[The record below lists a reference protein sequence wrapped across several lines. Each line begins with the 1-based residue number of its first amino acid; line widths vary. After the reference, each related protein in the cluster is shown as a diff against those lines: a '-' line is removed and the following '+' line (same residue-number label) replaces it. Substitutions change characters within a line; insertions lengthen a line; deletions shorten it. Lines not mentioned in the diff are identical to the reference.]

1 MKSILKFVPLIL
13 AVVIGAVG
21 ADFLKQSNT
30 LSASAN
36 SAAGASKKDAS
47 GHDKKSEH
55 GKSTDKT
62 KSDKKS
68 NKSDGGHD
76 GDKPRE
82 TRYLKF
88 KRQFVIPVMKDQK
101 VGGLVLMNFNLEL
114 NEDADDEVFS
124 EEPKLRDAYMRVL
137 LQMSSEGAFDGDLV
151 SPATYEQLRYNLI
164 TASTRIIDEGVEDV
178 LILDIVK
185 QDN

>member
-1 MKSILKFVPLIL
+1 VKSILKFIPLVL

-30 LSASAN
+30 ISDPVNSAS
-36 SAAGASKKDAS
+36 GQSKKDAS
-47 GHDKKSEH
+47 GHNKKSEH
-55 GKSTDKT
+55 GKAADKT
-62 KSDKKS
+62 KLDKKE
-68 NKSDGGHD
+68 KESDGGHD
-76 GDKPRE
+76 GGKLKE

-114 NEDADDEVFS
+114 NEDAGDEVFS